1 MFRLSKGAEYAV
13 RSVLYLSLQPK
24 GKVCYSEEISRD
36 QEIPP
41 SYLAKIFQS
50 LAKKGIVRS
59 TRGVNGGISL
69 LKAPESIS
77 MYDVIAAIEGDI
89 FLNDCL
95 IYEGFCPRDP
105 VCPAHVFWKALQK
118 DFLGKLES
126 ENFENLAKNARILR
140 ASKPKQ
146 RRRCRKTK

>member
-1 MFRLSKGAEYAV
+1 MFRLSKGAEYAI
-13 RSVLYLSLQPK
+13 RSILYLSLQPK
-24 GKVCYSEEISRD
+24 GKVCYSEEISKD

-50 LAKKGIVRS
+50 LSRKGIVRA

-77 MYDVIAAIEGDI
+77 VYDVIAAMEGDI

-105 VCPAHVFWKALQK
+105 VCPAHVFWKDVQK
-118 DFLGKLES
+118 DFRGKLEG
-126 ENFENLAKNARILR
+126 ENFANLARNARILR
-140 ASKPKQ
+140 AAKPKQ
-146 RRRCRKTK
+146 QHRRKQNK

>member
-1 MFRLSKGAEYAV
+1 MFRLSKGAEYAI
-13 RSVLYLSLQPK
+13 RSILYLSLQPR

-59 TRGVNGGISL
+59 SRGVNGGISL
-69 LKAPESIS
+69 LKTPKSIS
-77 MYDVIAAIEGDI
+77 VYDVIVAMEGDI

-95 IYEGFCPRDP
+95 LYKGFCPRDP
-105 VCPAHVFWKALQK
+105 VCPAHVFWKDLQK
-118 DFLGKLES
+118 DFREKLEG
-126 ENFENLAKNARILR
+126 ENFENLARNARVLE
-140 ASKPKQ
+140 AAKPEQLHRRQ
-146 RRRCRKTK
+146 RQ